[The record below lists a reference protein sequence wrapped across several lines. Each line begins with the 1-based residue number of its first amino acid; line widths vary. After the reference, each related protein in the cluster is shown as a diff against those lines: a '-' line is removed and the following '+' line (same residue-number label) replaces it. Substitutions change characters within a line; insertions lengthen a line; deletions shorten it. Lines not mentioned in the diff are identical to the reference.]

1 MIAKGLDFPRVTLVG
16 VLDADVALQLPDFR
30 AAERTWQLLVQ
41 VSGRAG
47 RGAESGEVFVQTCT
61 PEHPAVQ
68 AAVLH
73 QPRAFIEP
81 ELEQR
86 REAGY
91 PPYRRLVAV
100 LFTGADERDVE
111 RAAKAIA
118 DALGDPGGGIE
129 VLGPA
134 PQALAKLRDRFRWHL
149 LLKGTNAARLRAVA
163 TRALDAATQ
172 PGFPKAVG
180 VTVDVDPGEV
190 L

>member
-1 MIAKGLDFPRVTLVG
+1 I
-16 VLDADVALQLPDFR
+16 
-30 AAERTWQLLVQ
+30 
-41 VSGRAG
+41 
-47 RGAESGEVFVQTCT
+47 QTCT

-73 QPRAFIEP
+73 QPRLFIDP

-111 RAAKAIA
+111 RAALQVGE
-118 DALGDPGGGIE
+118 ALGDCAAGIE

-134 PQALAKLRDRFRWHL
+134 PQALARLRERFRWHL
-149 LLKGTNAARLRAVA
+149 LIKGTHAERLREAAAR
-163 TRALDAATQ
+163 ALEAATH
-172 PGFPKAVG
+172 PGIPKGVS